1 MPKGKPPQGPGD
13 HPVTKKPD
21 AELSAEM
28 KAVLENLRADGKPI
42 NPASAA
48 ANIGK
53 WLTVPELQP
62 PVVPFEFGSEDDS
75 PQL

>member
-1 MPKGKPPQGPGD
+1 M
-13 HPVTKKPD
+13 TKKPD
-21 AELSAEM
+21 AELSEEM

-62 PVVPFEFGSEDDS
+62 PVAPFEFGSEDEQ
-75 PQL
+75 PTIMMG